1 MTAIEIETEAK
12 TKNGKR
18 RLSREDKERIKR
30 AAEEKI
36 EIGGHIER
44 LNARHA
50 VVNLA
55 GDVVILTEHAGQPPT
70 FNNPAA
76 LHLWYANDLVSN
88 GQQMV
93 PVSQMWLRSKKRRQY
108 DRVVFDPRDDNPRH
122 YNLWRGFAVK
132 PDPAKSC
139 ELFLEHVK
147 DNICSGNDEHYRW
160 VLGFLAHMVQ
170 RPWEKPGVAVAL
182 RGMEGTGKG
191 FFANAVGRLLCPEHY
206 IVISQAAHLTGRFN
220 AHQQQAVLMFVDEG
234 FWAGDRAGEGALKH
248 LVTDHELLIE
258 PKHVN
263 AFMVRNLTRLIIAS
277 NESWV
282 VPAGLSARRWC
293 VLDVDPASAN
303 DRGYFGAIDAEMRSG
318 GLEALMHL
326 LSKFDLSTVDVYSTP
341 KTTALLEQKE
351 ESAAPHVRWWLQFL
365 QEGEIKCTG
374 PSGIS
379 EYQWSEVPKAV
390 FWNSYQL
397 FTRDHNIRSRLWPD
411 KQLHKW
417 LKPLLPGLQVTR
429 PRTVGASER
438 QRVLILP
445 SLDECRKA
453 YSKFVGQTVD
463 WEEESPMVQTPVQN
477 DLPLSG

>member
-1 MTAIEIETEAK
+1 
-12 TKNGKR
+12 
-18 RLSREDKERIKR
+18 
-30 AAEEKI
+30 
-36 EIGGHIER
+36 
-44 LNARHA
+44 
-50 VVNLA
+50 
-55 GDVVILTEHAGQPPT
+55 
-70 FNNPAA
+70 
-76 LHLWYANDLVSN
+76 
-88 GQQMV
+88 
-93 PVSQMWLRSKKRRQY
+93 
-108 DRVVFDPRDDNPRH
+108 
-122 YNLWRGFAVK
+122 
-132 PDPAKSC
+132 
-139 ELFLEHVK
+139 
-147 DNICSGNDEHYRW
+147 
-160 VLGFLAHMVQ
+160 
-170 RPWEKPGVAVAL
+170 
-182 RGMEGTGKG
+182 
-191 FFANAVGRLLCPEHY
+191 
-206 IVISQAAHLTGRFN
+206 
-220 AHQQQAVLMFVDEG
+220 
-234 FWAGDRAGEGALKH
+234 
-248 LVTDHELLIE
+248 
-258 PKHVN
+258 
-263 AFMVRNLTRLIIAS
+263 
-277 NESWV
+277 